1 MKKKVSAIRILV
13 SAQESSR
20 FFNCSIPGEKVSHSG
35 GPQRPAVMLR
45 LLLIVF
51 AMLGTDSFSQI
62 YLGEN
67 TSISFFSATAMENI
81 DAVNT
86 VTKPVFNAGSGEL
99 LFKATNSAFK
109 FKSQLMEE
117 HFNENYM
124 ESEKYP
130 HTLFKGK
137 ITDKIDYSRDGV
149 YEVSAT
155 GVLSMHGVDK
165 ERTIK
170 GRVTIKDG
178 KLKLFSKFMVKLSDH
193 NIKVPGVVTYNI
205 AEEVEVTVDALMA
218 LYKK

>member
-1 MKKKVSAIRILV
+1 MIPGRKVSQSRG
-13 SAQESSR
+13 AQS
-20 FFNCSIPGEKVSHSG
+20 PTV
-35 GPQRPAVMLR
+35 VLR
-45 LLLIVF
+45 SLLAAF
-51 AMLGTDSFSQI
+51 ALLSTFSFSQI

-86 VTKPVFNAGSGEL
+86 VTKPVFNAGNGEL
-99 LFKATNSAFK
+99 LFKATNTAFK

-137 ITDKIDYSRDGV
+137 ITDKIDYYKDGI

-155 GVLSMHGVDK
+155 GILSMHGVDK

-170 GRVTIKDG
+170 GTVTVKDG
-178 KLKLFSKFMVKLSDH
+178 KLKLYSKFMVKLSDH
-193 NIKVPGVVTYNI
+193 EIKVPSVVTYNI
-205 AEEVEVTVDALMA
+205 AEEIEVTVDAVMGV
-218 LYKK
+218 YKK